1 MRPQTIRQN
10 SMRQAAAPTVR
21 PSQAAPALRP
31 VALALQVL
39 CAGTLA
45 GLAAAGALAPAQA
58 WAQPAAGASQQRQY
72 DIAAGPLE
80 SVLNQLGREAG
91 VLVTFGSAV
100 TEGLRSGGVNGRFTV
115 EQALDRALLGTP
127 LAAVRSAGGGYT
139 LREMPV
145 VPATSGAAGAAGAAG
160 APSSQTL
167 RTVLVTASA
176 QASPTTEGSGSYTT
190 PATAAA
196 TGLSLSLRDTPQSV
210 SVLTR
215 QQIEDQGLLSL
226 NDAMRSVTG
235 IHVVSSDSDRSDFYS
250 RGFYVDNLQYDGVPT
265 SIGLSFYGESGNDT
279 TIYDRVEVVRGATG
293 LLTGAGNP
301 SASINMV
308 RKHANSKVFTGSASA
323 SVGSWNH
330 HRGTVDLSM
339 PLTQDGRIRA
349 RVAGMAEERDSH
361 VDLYHARKQVFY
373 GVIDA
378 DLTPDTTLSVG
389 ADYQAN
395 RPTGSTWGG
404 LPLVFTNGMP
414 ADWSTSKTTAAN
426 WTRWNSTNKSIFA
439 NLQHRFGNDWK
450 LKANFVHRDSAYDA
464 KLLYLMRQPDI
475 TTGLGMAA
483 LPNYSEY
490 SFQQNSADLQV
501 TGGWELGGR
510 RHEAVVGLTSS
521 RAREH
526 KAGHART
533 SPLQDVGNYYQW
545 DGSYAEP
552 TWGPLTTSSLD
563 HTRQDALY
571 GALRL
576 SLADPVKLIVGGRQS
591 SWKVRSLSE
600 VRDHNVFIPYAG
612 LVLDLSEG
620 FSAYASYT
628 DIFQPQ
634 NYRDRGGSYLDPVAG
649 KSFEIGI
656 KGEHL
661 NGRLNSSLSVFRI
674 QQDNVAQLDEGQV
687 VPGTTDFAYYGAK
700 GVTSKG
706 FEAQVS
712 GELATGWNL
721 SAGIAHTVARDAQGL
736 SINAWAPKTQAQLFT
751 SYRLPG
757 GWNQLTVGG
766 GLQWQSRTRASVFVA
781 GNDLVFEQK
790 SFATA
795 SLMARYAFSPR
806 LSLQL
811 NLNNL
816 FNKKYYVNID
826 GQGQFG
832 TPRQAM
838 AVLNYKW

>member
-1 MRPQTIRQN
+1 MRSLN
-10 SMRQAAAPTVR
+10 VR
-21 PSQAAPALRP
+21 PTFPRSRPAVP
-31 VALALQVL
+31 AHFGPIAVALQAL
-39 CAGTLA
+39 CS
-45 GLAAAGALAPAQA
+45 GALAASAAFTPSPSLAQLPPQHAPATD
-58 WAQPAAGASQQRQY
+58 PQRQY
-72 DIAAGPLE
+72 AIAAGPLE
-80 SVLNQLGREAG
+80 GVLNRLGREAG

-100 TEGLRSGGVNGRFTV
+100 TQGLRSDGVSGRFTV
-115 EQALDRALLGTP
+115 EQALDRALLGTR
-127 LAAVRSAGGGYT
+127 LTAVRSAGGGYT
-139 LREMPV
+139 LREMPAV
-145 VPATSGAAGAAGAAG
+145 AETGAAA
-160 APSSQTL
+160 SSHTL
-167 RTVLVTASA
+167 RTVTVTAQA
-176 QASPTTEGSGSYTT
+176 QASALTEGSGSYTT

-215 QQIEDQGLLSL
+215 QQIEDESLLSL
-226 NDAMRSVTG
+226 SDAMRSVTG

-279 TIYDRVEVVRGATG
+279 TIYDRIEVVRGATG

-308 RKHANSKVFTGSASA
+308 RKHADSKVFTGTASA
-323 SVGSWNH
+323 SLGSWNH
-330 HRGTVDLSM
+330 RRGSVDLSM
-339 PLTQDGRIRA
+339 PLTADGRIRA
-349 RVAGMAEERDSH
+349 RIAGMAEERDSH

-378 DLTPDTTLSVG
+378 DLTPDTRLSVG

-404 LPLVFTNGMP
+404 LPLLFSDGTP
-414 ADWSTSKTTAAN
+414 ADWRTSKTTAAD
-426 WTRWNSTNKSIFA
+426 WTRWNSTNQSLFA
-439 NLQHRFGNDWK
+439 NLQHRFGNGWK
-450 LKANFVHRDSAYDA
+450 LKANFVHRVSDYDA

-475 TTGLGMAA
+475 ATGLGMTA

-490 SFQQNSADLQV
+490 SFQQNSADLQL
-501 TGGWELGGR
+501 TGGWQLAGR
-510 RHEAVVGLTSS
+510 RHEAVLGLASS

-526 KAGHART
+526 KAGHPRT
-533 SPLQDVGNYYQW
+533 SVLPGLGNFYEW
-545 DGSYAEP
+545 NGSYPEP

-563 HTRQDALY
+563 HTRQDAIY

-576 SLADPVKLIVGGRQS
+576 SLADPLKLIVGGRQS

-600 VRDHNVFIPYAG
+600 VRDHDVFIPYAG

-634 NYRDRGGSYLDPVAG
+634 NYRDRGGRYLDPAAG
-649 KSFEIGI
+649 KSYEIGI

-661 NGRLNSSLSVFRI
+661 DGRLNSALSLFRI

-721 SAGIAHTVARDAQGL
+721 SAGISRSLARDAQGMA
-736 SINAWAPKTQAQLFT
+736 INAWAPRTQAQLFT
-751 SYRLPG
+751 SWRLPG
-757 GWNQLTVGG
+757 QWSRLTVGG
-766 GLQWQSRTRASVFVA
+766 GLRWQSATSATLTVGGRDVE
-781 GNDLVFEQK
+781 FEQK
-790 SFATA
+790 SFGTV
-795 SLMARYAFSPR
+795 SLMARYAFTPQ

-811 NLNNL
+811 NVNNL
-816 FNKKYYVNID
+816 FDKKHYVNVD

-832 TPRQAM
+832 TPRNAM
-838 AVLNYKW
+838 AVMSYRF